1 MKMKKLL
8 SLLVCFVVMCTVISG
23 CGSDK
28 KNSSSNDPLP
38 SKLNEIAMQVED
50 TSEIEDWKGSQK
62 ELIYWFCQGTGAP
75 TIGKKTKDTTISDE
89 LKRISGISWDE
100 DMSFD
105 NNGDN
110 GDTKISKIIAANT
123 WPDVAYNLDKN
134 LVVKLSESG
143 KIWDLTE
150 LIPKYMT
157 NFMKVVNYSE
167 NSKKAFE
174 NFKIDGKSWY
184 IPKASVYATERVFDE
199 NYSPEKYAVVNTPED
214 SRGWI
219 WVRDD
224 ILKKIYPEA
233 KTLAE
238 IEKLYLEKGE
248 FSKEDYRD
256 AVITSKEDFKD
267 FLVKIRDLNMT
278 ENGRKVYPIYTHNGT
293 DNWDILAVLNF
304 MCGAVPSTQTNY
316 FAYFDNG
323 KKEIVRTA
331 DQAWFKDWMK
341 FCVGLVQEGLASKE
355 ALVDNKAAFEQ
366 KKNNGEYAIL
376 YANVAPPTAEQLKAN
391 GKNYAYR
398 KVLVDIPVDYSK
410 FIKHNTTENYFT
422 VESFTLF
429 KTDNIKTQ
437 SDVEQVLRYIDSFFA
452 DSVEKTLYW
461 GPKTNPLYT
470 GEGSEMKYKDKFL
483 EEDIVY
489 NGANGKGSDYG
500 ITAFPSLENFSY
512 HGMKVNPKVVYGQ
525 SEERNPKQYLTKWN
539 YSFVEPVPNYPFIKT
554 EWKLWN
560 WTTQNDKLR
569 RFWDARQ
576 ASEDAFK
583 VIFTAKNNSE
593 FEDYYKEMLSVLDR
607 NGLNAETIKEW
618 NVQFKEDNKDYWND
632 FVSWKK
638 N

>member
-1 MKMKKLL
+1 MKMKKISALIL
-8 SLLVCFVVMCTVISG
+8 SFVLISSMISG
-23 CGSDK
+23 CKDK
-28 KNSSSNDPLP
+28 EVSTSAELP
-38 SKLNEIAMQVED
+38 FKLNEVATQVDD
-50 TSEIEDWKGSQK
+50 TSEIKDWSGAQK
-62 ELIYWFCQGTGAP
+62 KLIYWFCQGTGAP
-75 TIGKKTKDTTISDE
+75 TIGKKTKDTTVSDE
-89 LKRISGISWDE
+89 LTRISGISWDE
-100 DMSFD
+100 EMSFD

-110 GDTKISKIIAANT
+110 GDTKISKIIASNT

-134 LVVKLSESG
+134 LVVKLSQND
-143 KIWDLTE
+143 KIWDLTD

-174 NFKIDGKSWY
+174 NFKIDGKNWY
-184 IPKASVYATERVFDE
+184 IPKASVYATERAFDDDF
-199 NYSPEKYAVVNTPED
+199 SPEKYAVVDTPED

-224 ILKKIYPEA
+224 ILKKIYPDA

-238 IEKLYLEKGE
+238 IEQTYLEKGE
-248 FSKEDYRD
+248 FTEEDYKD
-256 AVITSKEDFKD
+256 ATIKSIDEFRE
-267 FLVKIRDLNMT
+267 FLVKIRDLNVT

-331 DQAWFKDWMK
+331 DQPWFKDWMK

-376 YANVAPPTAEQLKAN
+376 YANVAPPTAEQLKSN
-391 GKNYAYR
+391 GKDYAYR
-398 KVLVDIPVDYSK
+398 KVLVDIPADYSK

-429 KTDNIKTQ
+429 KTDNIKTL

-470 GEGSEMKYKDKFL
+470 GEGTEMKYKDKLL
-483 EEDIVY
+483 EEDLVY
-489 NGANGKGSDYG
+489 NGANGKGADYG

-512 HGMKVNPKVVYGQ
+512 HGMKVNPKVVY
-525 SEERNPKQYLTKWN
+525 SASSERNAKQYLTKWN
-539 YSFVEPVPNYPFIKT
+539 YSFVEPVANYPFLKT

-569 RFWDARQ
+569 KFWDARQ
-576 ASEDAFK
+576 SSEDAFK
-583 VIFTAKNNSE
+583 VVFTAKNDAE
-593 FEDYYKEMLSVLDR
+593 FEAHYKELLNVLDR
-607 NGLNAETIKEW
+607 NGLNADTIKEW
-618 NVQFKEDNKDYWND
+618 NVQFKEDNKDYWDD
-632 FVSWKK
+632 FVNWKK